1 MSAVPLEPAQDYL
14 LLRGRILRLSPDEM
28 GLAPTN
34 ETPHVWGIVM
44 ETGYDVGSATLI
56 SLADGTTSLYFS
68 TGGGMLGSSE
78 YKPLAE
84 AAKALV
90 AQAEIL
96 FEHMTSTIELP
107 LPEVGM
113 VRITILTYTGNY
125 SSEAPL
131 KILSAGQHPMSSL
144 FALAQATLEQLR
156 LLAEKKRKS
165 L

>member
-1 MSAVPLEPAQDYL
+1 MSAVPPEPAQDYL
-14 LLRGRILRLSPDEM
+14 LLRSRILSLNPDEM

-34 ETPHVWGIVM
+34 ETPHVWGIVT

-78 YKPLAE
+78 YIPLAE

-96 FEHMTSTIELP
+96 FEQMTSTIELP
-107 LPEVGM
+107 LPEVGT
-113 VRITILTYTGNY
+113 VRFTILTYTGNF
-125 SSEAPL
+125 STEAPL
-131 KILSAGQHPMSSL
+131 KILSTGQHSMSSL
-144 FALAQATLEQLR
+144 FTLAQATLEQLR
-156 LLAEKKRKS
+156 LLSEKKRKS